1 MTDGRTERGRHWSK
15 RAAQT
20 ADRDVPVEGE
30 EQKEWTPDE
39 IGEHMRQTQEGES
52 ETRDTNDVL
61 QDASELY
68 ERKNEDYADS
78 WRLTGQTIAMWLQ
91 HEGNDVTEIPNNP
104 EAWIAIGLYTRRLD
118 KMIRSFMQI
127 FNNDGEPEVDE
138 AVTETTEDQVPYA
151 AMQTVIAEEMN
162 SD

>member
-1 MTDGRTERGRHWSK
+1 MATLQD
-15 RAAQT
+15 
-20 ADRDVPVEGE
+20 D
-30 EQKEWTPDE
+30 
-39 IGEHMRQTQEGES
+39 ES
-52 ETRDTNDVL
+52 ETRETEDVL
-61 QDASELY
+61 QDASDLY

-78 WRLTGQTIAMWLQ
+78 WRLTGKTLAMWLQ
-91 HEGNDVTEIPNNP
+91 HEGNDVTEIPNDP

-162 SD
+162 ND